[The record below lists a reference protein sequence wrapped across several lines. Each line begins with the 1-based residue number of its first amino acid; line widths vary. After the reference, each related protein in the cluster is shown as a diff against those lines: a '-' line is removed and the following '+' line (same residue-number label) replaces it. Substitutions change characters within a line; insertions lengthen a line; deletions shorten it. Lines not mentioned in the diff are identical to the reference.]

1 MNYNV
6 KSIGIFERQAKR
18 LIRKYAS
25 LQGELLT
32 LISEL
37 RTNPQQGTPLGNNCY
52 KIRLAV
58 SSKGKGKSAGARVI
72 TNVVIIEKNV
82 YSLTIYD
89 KSEKADI
96 GNRELTEL
104 LK

>member
-37 RTNPQQGTPLGNNCY
+37 RTSPQQGTPLGNNCY

-82 YSLTIYD
+82 YLLTIYD
-89 KSEKADI
+89 KPKMLILATGS
-96 GNRELTEL
+96 L
-104 LK
+104 LNC

>member
-37 RTNPQQGTPLGNNCY
+37 KTNPQQGTPLGNNCY
-52 KIRLAV
+52 KYALRFLQ
-58 SSKGKGKSAGARVI
+58 
-72 TNVVIIEKNV
+72 
-82 YSLTIYD
+82 
-89 KSEKADI
+89 KAKESPPE
-96 GNRELTEL
+96 RE
-104 LK
+104 